1 MAKFNIIGTGF
12 LDMED
17 GNVAAFKT
25 KNPWFCFADVELGRS
40 IEFSVP
46 ATDKNR
52 KMLGFGDDPAE
63 YGEMMRQWHNCQM
76 VYDGGSMSG
85 ALAVNGYEGDA
96 FKCTFILNGSAEIQK
111 AIGQKLK
118 DVPSIY
124 ISSLEIQWAT
134 TTPVKNCD
142 TLLPADR
149 IAIVNYDNGIS
160 SSPSWQLV
168 PSVCLHN
175 FVFDVI
181 GDTLLPFFLISP
193 IFKKYWLVAGSMNNG
208 TTDNVTLEQVD
219 TNHVNI
225 TQSQGILSPI
235 YFDLEYATALVFGQY
250 IGGSVT
256 AQGFKVEA
264 DTKMTL
270 GYVNTDIYLIKWNE
284 KLKQCECLGGY
295 PSNYDGGYLP
305 GNAGKDLTGM
315 TIDWKKG
322 DIFFFA
328 DRDGDIISDNLWA
341 GSQILTSTYFGW
353 HNTAS
358 NVTVTATLTVTADMQ
373 LGDMWRLK
381 YNMPDMTV
389 FELLK
394 SACLAAGKEMMINAK
409 YGSYIMDAEYG
420 QTPGAFTDTDF
431 KELENVVSIDSVT
444 RSAWGEGTAEAD
456 VKFDSDEYVTQP
468 IVARYEVPNGTATE
482 KKEFVAKFSE
492 GEYGDNG
499 VVIRDVEDL
508 TYKFKAK
515 KWTIA
520 YADPLKK
527 QLQRVPTPEQIGYAD
542 IAANSTCVKVKSLL
556 PLAEFFDI
564 LPSTTWLWRG
574 CAYIWTEAT
583 WNNGVLS
590 MTMQRVSAMKADAK
604 TPPPVVLSWI
614 TATFEQGG
622 ALIIGTDS
630 LDDLKQ
636 YLTVKATY
644 SNGET
649 VTLSDSDY
657 TLSGTL
663 EAPSCTIT
671 AEYQGKTATFT
682 VAVAYDAE
690 VEYLQSSGTQYI
702 DTMIQPNQDLSVEI
716 KWKNETN
723 QNSKYLF
730 GSGTSISNCIR
741 AYIGE
746 SAYWRFGG
754 GNKSFNTIDTTERI
768 AIMDKT
774 KIIMNGVEYSY
785 GGTVGTF
792 SSSTTIKLFA
802 GATAGSMISTRIY
815 YFKVSQNGTLILDLI
830 PVRVGTFG
838 YMYDR
843 VNGILF
849 GNDGT
854 GDFIVGN
861 DVP

>member
-181 GDTLLPFFLISP
+181 GDTLLPFFPISP

-235 YFDLEYATALVFGQY
+235 YFDLEYATALLFGQY

-328 DRDGDIISDNLWA
+328 DRDGDIISDNLW
-341 GSQILTSTYFGW
+341 SQILTSTYFGW

-671 AEYQGKTATFT
+671 VEYQGKTATFI
-682 VAVAYDAE
+682 VAVLFDAY
-690 VEYLQSSGTQYI
+690 VEYVVSNGTQII
-702 DTMIQPNQDLSVEI
+702 DTLIEPHQDIVVNI
-716 KWKNETN
+716 KWRNYPNN
-723 QNSKYLF
+723 QTSKWLLAS
-730 GSGTSISNCIR
+730 GSSNTDGIR
-741 AYIGE
+741 AYVGNPGN
-746 SAYWRFGG
+746 WRFGAG
-754 GNKSFNTIDTTERI
+754 ALSVTANNTTERVATI
-768 AIMDKT
+768 DK
-774 KIIMNGVEYSY
+774 NGVVINGTSY
-785 GGTVGTF
+785 NYNNSPGAF
-792 SSSTTIKLFA
+792 SSNVTIKLLGSA
-802 GATAGSMISTRIY
+802 SGTPSISARLSYCQIEDNGVLARDYVSVRVATAGY
-815 YFKVSQNGTLILDLI
+815 L
-830 PVRVGTFG
+830 
-838 YMYDR
+838 YDR
-843 VNGILF
+843 VSGTLF
-849 GNDGT
+849 GA
-854 GDFIVGN
+854 GDLDVGN